1 MTAAMQMPAFV
12 GTLIGFGPIGIGAVA
27 LVEKMFPVVPSYLV
41 LILLGIT
48 AVSGQGD
55 LVLAV
60 IATTVGSTIGALWWY
75 GLGLA
80 LGSKRIETL
89 VERFGRFAFLKPSLY
104 QKMAGAYRRNHF
116 WVTVA
121 GQTIPV
127 VRVYLS
133 IPAGVLGLAVVN
145 FVAAT
150 LLGSLIWNA
159 PLLTL
164 GYILRGS
171 GADAG
176 TVGLWLV
183 AGLTALEV
191 VTLWAW
197 RVIRAVRTA
206 PIQRAPSAS

>member
-12 GTLIGFGPIGIGAVA
+12 GALIGFGPIGIGAVA
-27 LVEKMFPVVPSYLV
+27 LAEKMFPVVPSYLV
-41 LILLGIT
+41 LVLLGIT

-89 VERFGRFAFLKPSLY
+89 VERFGRFVFLKPSLY

-121 GQTIPV
+121 GQIIPV

-133 IPAGVLGLAVVN
+133 IPAGVLGLAMVN

-159 PLLTL
+159 PLLML
-164 GYILRGS
+164 GYFLRGS

-176 TVGLWLV
+176 TVGLSLV
-183 AGLTALEV
+183 AGLAALEFV
-191 VTLWAW
+191 ALWAW
-197 RVIRAVRTA
+197 QLGRGRPNRLGR
-206 PIQRAPSAS
+206 RAPSAS